1 VTTRRSHDPAIDAH
15 VRHTAYHFRRGGN
28 HDISARESAHA
39 VVTGHETTPISG
51 RGIEPQPSRRGCR
64 LPALIVAAVLVGCT
78 CFVVAPI
85 AGWVAWA
92 TLRASHAADTPT
104 HAATAVL
111 DSLDQYYDEDLT
123 RVLNYLDDDHQ
134 DQLRTQLADVRRK
147 LASDGNGY
155 TLEIS
160 DEHETQTDRGVTVT
174 LEVAIVTNVTDAG
187 VGVTAMRT
195 QDEAWTFDTINDQA
209 LFTITKGWKVTA
221 MRIPDICT
229 VYYTHC

>member
-1 VTTRRSHDPAIDAH
+1 MSAG
-15 VRHTAYHFRRGGN
+15 RHHEIN
-28 HDISARESAHA
+28 ARESMAGIM
-39 VVTGHETTPISG
+39 TGRDAEGVDGQVIKRQT
-51 RGIEPQPSRRGCR
+51 SRRGCR
-64 LPALIVAAVLVGCT
+64 LPALIVAAVVLGCT

-92 TLRASHAADTPT
+92 TLRASHAADSPT

-123 RVLNYLDDDHQ
+123 RVLNYLDDDHR
-134 DQLRTQLADVRRK
+134 DQLRTELAEVRRK

-160 DEHETQTDRGVTVT
+160 DEHEAQTDHGATVT

-195 QDEAWTFDTINDQA
+195 QDEAWTFDTINDQG
-209 LFTITKGWKVTA
+209 LFTITKGWKVTT
-221 MRIPDICT
+221 MQIPDICT